1 MGYTKKFFVFSSLA
15 VLSSFPLQ
23 LQGTNQ
29 NSFEQV
35 HHQRVSN
42 ILIQVENVPPES
54 SFDETLILEK
64 LKTQKGAPFSPS
76 IFDQDLKTLS
86 EHYDRIEPVVKVQ
99 SGEIVISLKV
109 WLRPII
115 KNIVWEGNS
124 DISSKILAKELS
136 VKPSQPFNRMTFSQ
150 HFNKVKEYYIKK
162 GYFESQ
168 LSYVI
173 HSIPHTN
180 AVDIHIHI
188 VEGRAGTIDD
198 IIFKG
203 FTKKEKSQILEMI
216 YTKKYNLFMSW
227 ITGQGLLNDEAIEQ
241 DKFTILN
248 FLHNEGYADA
258 KLDVLITNSLK
269 KGRVNLTVTAKKG
282 ALFHI
287 GDVSFQG
294 NSLFSDETV
303 KDALLIQPGDIYSPE
318 KIRMATETV
327 KDLYGR
333 KGYIDT
339 HVQFSSTPHP
349 ELNEYSI
356 HFTIEEG
363 SLYKIGLIRIVG
375 NEQTKNNVILRES
388 LLVPGEVFDSVRLK
402 ATQERLQNIGYFKSV
417 NVYSV
422 RSQDDKVLGG
432 NYRDVYIEVEEM
444 PTGHASVFFQA
455 NSGELVGGLD
465 VTESNFNY
473 KGFTS
478 LFQNGFSSL
487 RGGGEYAHAKI
498 SLGSKQRSY
507 TMSWITPYFHETK
520 WRVGVEGFLS
530 QSHIQAKEY
539 KIDSLGGSLF
549 ASYPLTPYW
558 TLSSKYRAKH
568 ANIDV
573 STGASPQEQTL
584 EKGTGNISAAS
595 ISFNFDSTDRI
606 SKPHHGFRSLL
617 EFEFAGLLGDVA
629 FLKYNYINS
638 FYQHL
643 WHHGTL
649 KYKWEAKFI
658 QPIFWTSS
666 FNSIPVSERF
676 FIGGLHSVRGFKDF
690 DLGPHFPNG
699 DPQGGITASVLSL
712 EYNHELL
719 KMLDGF
725 LFVDAG
731 SLSQKPF
738 QIDRYQASYGL
749 GIRVEVMNKMPVTI
763 GYGIPIHPLDPSQ
776 VQKFFFSMG
785 GQF

>member
-1 MGYTKKFFVFSSLA
+1 MGYTKKFFAFSSLA
-15 VLSSFPLQ
+15 LLSSLPLQ
-23 LQGTNQ
+23 LKGVDR

-35 HHQRVSN
+35 HRQTVST
-42 ILIQVENVPPES
+42 ITVEVENIPPQS
-54 SFDETLILEK
+54 SFDTSLILEK
-64 LKTQKGAPFSPS
+64 LKTKQGEAFSS
-76 IFDQDLKTLS
+76 ATFDKDLKILA
-86 EHYDRIEPVVKVQ
+86 EQYDRIEPEVKVQ

-109 WLRPII
+109 WLRPAIRKI
-115 KNIVWEGNS
+115 SWQGNQNITT
-124 DISSKILAKELS
+124 KILEKELG
-136 VKPSQPFNRMTFSQ
+136 VKPSQPFNRMTFSKQ
-150 HFNKVKEYYIKK
+150 FNKVKEYYIKK

-173 HSIPHTN
+173 HSVPHTHE
-180 AVDIHIHI
+180 VDIQID
-188 VEGRAGTIDD
+188 VTEGRAGTIDD
-198 IIFKG
+198 IIFQG
-203 FTKKEKSQILEMI
+203 FTKKEKSQLLEMI
-216 YTKKYNLFMSW
+216 YTKKYNFFMSW
-227 ITGQGLLNDEAIEQ
+227 ITGQGVLNDEAIEQ
-241 DKFTILN
+241 DKLTILN
-248 FLHNEGYADA
+248 FLHNEGYGDA
-258 KLDVLITNSLK
+258 QLEIAITSSAK
-269 KGRVNLTVTAKKG
+269 QGRITLTLTAKKG
-282 ALFHI
+282 DLFHI
-287 GDVSFQG
+287 GNVAFQG
-294 NSLFSDETV
+294 NSLFSNEV
-303 KDALLIQPGDIYSPE
+303 IAQSLLIHEGDVYSPE
-318 KIRMATETV
+318 KIQATTQAIR
-327 KDLYGR
+327 DLYGR

-339 HVQFSSTPHP
+339 HVQFIATPHP
-349 ELNEYSI
+349 TLSEYGI

-363 SLYKIGLIRIVG
+363 SQYKIGLIHILG
-375 NEQTKNNVILRES
+375 NDQTQNTVILRES
-388 LLVPGEVFDSVRLK
+388 LLTPGETFDSVRLK
-402 ATQERLQNIGYFKSV
+402 ATQDRLQNIGYFKSV

-422 RSQDDKVLGG
+422 KSEDDLLLGN
-432 NYRDVYIEVEEM
+432 NYRDIYIEVEEM

-455 NSGELVGGLD
+455 NSGELVGGID
-465 VTESNFNY
+465 ITESNFNY
-473 KGFTS
+473 KGFGS
-478 LFQNGFSSL
+478 LFHHGFSSL

-507 TMSWITPYFHETK
+507 TVSWITPYFHETK
-520 WRVGVEGFLS
+520 WRVGLEGFLS
-530 QSHIQAKEY
+530 QSHLQAKEY

-568 ANIDV
+568 ADIDV
-573 STGASPQEQTL
+573 FSGASPQEQTL

-595 ISFNFDSTDRI
+595 ISLNFDSTDRI
-606 SKPHHGFRSLL
+606 VKPHHGFRSVL
-617 EFEFAGLLGDVA
+617 EFEFAGLAGDVA

-643 WHHGTL
+643 WRNGTL

-676 FIGGLHSVRGFKDF
+676 FIGGLHSVRGFKEF

-699 DPQGGITASVLSL
+699 DPQGGITTSIASV

-719 KMLDGF
+719 RILDGF

-738 QIDRYQASYGL
+738 DINRYQVSYGA

-763 GYGIPIHPLDPSQ
+763 GYGIPINPSDPSQ